1 MDAAPI
7 SETTE
12 ANNVEAAVAEVSEV
26 KVEVLQETNSASELT
41 QSDKTATSDKELS
54 WEKIAAEIAEDEEL
68 ETKPEENASEE
79 TREGGPEPLVEPEPK
94 EELHRE
100 KSTEV
105 TTVSEETVIETATEE
120 KTVTEPD
127 ANPEVA
133 ADSLEKP
140 VEEVAEAAAEPA
152 PVEESAEP
160 VEKRAEP
167 APGEEP
173 AQDEESAKPGPEP
186 ACEDAAATVPTVE
199 SMEIQEEEPAETRQP
214 VEEAPVSPAPPV
226 LEKEQAPEKPDGAM
240 IEITELK
247 PEEADEVAETE
258 NEIEYTVMETED
270 VETNEIIEEHMAQSN
285 SNTETIV
292 VINSDQTQTEITIE
306 QMDEGEKSD
315 ESSQFTEEIYLVT
328 KESEGSVDD
337 PVEEAEV
344 KVKPK
349 KQRGRKPIS
358 DIPLHVLGRDIT
370 KPTEGVS
377 NGGRTMPKPRLGVK
391 VPYRNLTSQIVSK
404 EEIEKEIMER
414 FKLKQEQ
421 NATTSADIL
430 FARKLTQ
437 RLAKKLIPSDK
448 EKTVPKPE
456 PGGSVENNKPNIA
469 ASEIKNNS
477 DLIAIL
483 EGDGDDIDLAKEAR
497 EIEKKEAARNS
508 EKEIALQQ
516 LKELPGKNRI
526 FKSRTHNEEEKK
538 EEVKPKVVPSP
549 TPQKPAVEKKS
560 QMEMEPRMKTGM
572 VIKTYTRKR
581 KSTDMEPILPPK
593 KSMVA
598 ASIKSEDGGPPTDVY
613 ITKSSRVIKRK
624 VIWDPDEVPVK
635 SPMKSPKSEPLAKPV
650 AAKAAEKKE
659 QSEKSPEKKVQSEK
673 SQEKKVQGEKS
684 QEKKVQSEK
693 SQEKKIPI
701 PVKKAISKTPPPKK
715 PKRLTEVDRLLMDEG
730 AVNMLYDVKTND
742 DTVPDKQKKK
752 TNKSVISLDRAH
764 KELMSKTNVI
774 KNDLQQNTNKDVQKS
789 LRKKEVASPPKKES
803 PSPKKDAATP
813 GAVTRKKSKDS
824 VRSSVHSPPASP
836 PYNAAEASRI
846 IRRHSSSSFS
856 SNEEMDEEDGEERV
870 TRKRSATA
878 ESSKKKAK
886 KSETKPSKE
895 VAKNNNNTVTEAK
908 ANHVDKTVGQH
919 KTFTATKKNKLV
931 SIKLTSVESRCYLTD
946 EVLKE
951 LTGYLKEAAK
961 DDDCHVVSVTSD
973 SSESFCDGL
982 DYRLLIGDDDAA
994 RRKRATEMASLVKEF
1009 LRCLLNFPKV
1019 LVAGIQGDCVGLG
1032 VTMLPLFDM
1041 VIASDTSTFSAP
1053 YARLGC
1059 VPEAGFLLTVPHLS
1073 SNGLAS
1079 ELLYTSQSV
1088 KADDAFR
1095 RGLVTRLCWPEK
1107 YHQELKAMLTQVAG
1121 QSRESMVATKQQLRQ
1136 HVLEETEAALSSV
1149 GKVLVEHWTSAECQK
1164 NFSK

>member
-26 KVEVLQETNSASELT
+26 KVEVSEETNSASELT
-41 QSDKTATSDKELS
+41 QSDKTATGDKELS

-68 ETKPEENASEE
+68 EPKPEENASEE
-79 TREGGPEPLVEPEPK
+79 TREGGPEPFVEPEPR
-94 EELHRE
+94 EELHKE

-105 TTVSEETVIETATEE
+105 TTVSQETVIETATEE

-133 ADSLEKP
+133 ADSLEKQVEP

-160 VEKRAEP
+160 VDKLAKP
-167 APGEEP
+167 APGEESAEP

-186 ACEDAAATVPTVE
+186 ASEEAAATVPTVE
-199 SMEIQEEEPAETRQP
+199 SMEIQEEEPAETRQL
-214 VEEAPVSPAPPV
+214 VEEVPVSPAPPV
-226 LEKEQAPEKPDGAM
+226 LEKELAPEKPADGAM

-247 PEEADEVAETE
+247 PEEADEVAD

-306 QMDEGEKSD
+306 QMDEGDKSD

-497 EIEKKEAARNS
+497 ENEKKEAARNS

-673 SQEKKVQGEKS
+673 SQEKKM
-684 QEKKVQSEK
+684 QSEK

-908 ANHVDKTVGQH
+908 ANHVDKTVGQY

-946 EVLKE
+946 EVELGVGHDQSGIDGGFQVLKE
-951 LTGYLKEAAK
+951 LTAYLKEAAK

-994 RRKRATEMASLVKEF
+994 RRKRATEMASLVK
-1009 LRCLLNFPKV
+1009 
-1019 LVAGIQGDCVGLG
+1019 
-1032 VTMLPLFDM
+1032 
-1041 VIASDTSTFSAP
+1041 
-1053 YARLGC
+1053 
-1059 VPEAGFLLTVPHLS
+1059 
-1073 SNGLAS
+1073 
-1079 ELLYTSQSV
+1079 
-1088 KADDAFR
+1088 
-1095 RGLVTRLCWPEK
+1095 
-1107 YHQELKAMLTQVAG
+1107 
-1121 QSRESMVATKQQLRQ
+1121 
-1136 HVLEETEAALSSV
+1136 
-1149 GKVLVEHWTSAECQK
+1149 
-1164 NFSK
+1164 